1 MINFIF
7 PYNNNEESNWTICG
21 PLTSYLTDNHQHS
34 YDFEIIRDHKN
45 IIVFETV
52 EKFKGF
58 IRNKDKK
65 NLNNEKIIDFLKK
78 NKDLKIIITSI
89 ADAAV
94 DYEKQEIIKLIESQ
108 NLQDRTYYVESNFR
122 HKNDKNTFCWHFFI
136 EDAGEN
142 QQHIFHNQDNQL
154 GYVSEQIEIHE
165 TDKFREKKFLCFNRT
180 MDRAH
185 RLSLLYDYLNNDF
198 SDSYF
203 SFLVYNSNY
212 SSIFQFNPNSFD
224 CRQFNKVLP
233 IELDTFHTE
242 DKQGFRVGDAIGKK
256 QFYLNSCIH
265 IVTESSFIQNEL
277 FLTEKILKPILN
289 YQPFIVLGSFNYIK
303 ELKRIGFKTF
313 SEFWDESYDEI
324 ENPKDRYFA
333 VMKIVL
339 ELNSK
344 SIEELNEI
352 YQKTKNICIY
362 NREVIKNKKHSI
374 DEFIKKI
381 ENEW

>member
-7 PYNNNEESNWTICG
+7 PYKDSEESDWTICG
-21 PLTSYLTDNHQHS
+21 PLTSYITSNYDYT
-34 YDFEIIRDHKN
+34 YDFIIKENYKN

-58 IRNKDKK
+58 IKNKNKK
-65 NLNNEKIIDFLKK
+65 IFNDITILDFLKI

-89 ADAAV
+89 ADAATP
-94 DYEKQEIIKLIESQ
+94 YEKQSILTLMQSNDLHE
-108 NLQDRTYYVESNFR
+108 RTYYVESNFN

-136 EDAGEN
+136 EDGGEN
-142 QQHIFHNQDNQL
+142 ENHIFNTEKNEL
-154 GYVSEQIEIHE
+154 GYTTKRIEIE
-165 TDKFREKKFLCFNRT
+165 ELDGFREKKFLCFNRT
-180 MDRAH
+180 LDRPH

-203 SFLVYNSNY
+203 SFLVYNSEY
-212 SSIFQFNPNSFD
+212 ETIFQFEPGGYDYSK
-224 CRQFNKVLP
+224 FNKFLP
-233 IELDTFHTE
+233 IELDTQVI
-242 DKQGFRVGDAIGKK
+242 DNKQGFRVGDAIGEKK
-256 QFYLNSCIH
+256 FYLNSCIH
-265 IVTESSFIQNEL
+265 LVTESSFIQNEL
-277 FLTEKILKPILN
+277 FLTEKMLKPILN
-289 YQPFIVLGSFNYIK
+289 YQPFIIMGSFNYIK

-324 ENPKDRYFA
+324 EDPKDRYFS
-333 VMKIVL
+333 VMKVVM

-344 SIEELNEI
+344 SIEELNEL

-362 NREVIKNKKHSI
+362 NRELLQNKKHSI
-374 DEFIKKI
+374 DKFIKKI

>member
-1 MINFIF
+1 MINFIL
-7 PYNNNEESNWTICG
+7 PYNSNEDSDWTICG
-21 PLTSYLTDNHQHS
+21 PLTSYVTCNYS
-34 YDFEIIRDHKN
+34 YTYNFLLKENCKN

-58 IRNKDKK
+58 IKNKNKK
-65 NLNNEKIIDFLKK
+65 IFNNETIIDFLKK
-78 NKDLKIIITSI
+78 NKNLKIIITSI

-94 DYEKQEIIKLIESQ
+94 DYEKQDIIQLVESE

-136 EDAGEN
+136 EDGGEN
-142 QQHIFHNQDNQL
+142 EEHIFNTQQNEL
-154 GYVSEQIEIHE
+154 GYVTKKIKIEQL
-165 TDKFREKKFLCFNRT
+165 DSYREKKFLCFNRT
-180 MDRAH
+180 LDRAH

-203 SFLVYNSNY
+203 SFLVYNSEY
-212 SSIFQFNPNSFD
+212 ETIFQFEPGDYDYSK
-224 CRQFNKVLP
+224 FNKFLP
-233 IELDTFHTE
+233 IELDTHHI
-242 DKQGFRVGDAIGKK
+242 DNKQGFRVGDAIGETK
-256 QFYLNSCIH
+256 FYLNSCIH
-265 IVTESSFIQNEL
+265 LVTESSFIQNEL

-289 YQPFIVLGSFNYIK
+289 YQPFIVMGSFNYIK

-313 SEFWDESYDEI
+313 SEFWDEGYDEI
-324 ENPKDRYFA
+324 EDPKDRYFA